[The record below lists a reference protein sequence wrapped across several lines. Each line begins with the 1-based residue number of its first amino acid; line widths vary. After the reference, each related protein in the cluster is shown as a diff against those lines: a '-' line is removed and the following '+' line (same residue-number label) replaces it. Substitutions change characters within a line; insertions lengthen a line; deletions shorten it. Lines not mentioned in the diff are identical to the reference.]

1 MNSIPAATP
10 KGIRFAIDRGGT
22 FTDVW
27 AAVDGQPDIVHKLLS
42 VDPDNYADA
51 PSEGI
56 RRVVE
61 QVTQVKI
68 PRTQPIPKEHIESI
82 RMGTTVGTNALLER
96 KGTRHAFV
104 VTKGFRDLIE
114 IGHQSRPKLFALDHR
129 KPETLYDVVVEIN
142 ERITV
147 EGFEEGPDRLD
158 IPDEEIAPTLVEGL
172 TGDVLRII
180 KPLDHDEVRSKL
192 VAIKQRGIG
201 ALAICFAHSY
211 LYPRHEEEV
220 AKIAVELGFTHV
232 STSSSVG
239 AKMIKMITRGSSASA
254 DAYLTPEIRRYVET
268 FAKGFDGGSLDGVRC
283 EFMQSDGGLVNYRY
297 FSGLK
302 AILSGPAGGVVGY
315 ARTSYDG
322 KTPVVGFDM
331 GGTSTD
337 VSRYGGEFE
346 HVFETTTAGV
356 AIQSPQLDVNTVA
369 AGGGSI
375 LFWENGLFKVGPESA
390 GAHPGPACYRKGG
403 PLTVTDANLVLGR
416 LLPDYFP
423 SIFGPT
429 EDMPLDASI
438 AREKFAE
445 LTRQINNET
454 GRSMTPEEVANG
466 FIDVANEAMSR
477 PIRAIT
483 EARGYNTAAHNLAVF
498 GGAGGQ
504 HACELAKKLDIK
516 RAIIHKFSSI
526 LSAYGMA
533 LAEVVQEMQEPS
545 SEDLSDES
553 MPRIQTRVGHLKLDV
568 RKSLLA
574 QGVEDEAIR
583 YDVYLHLRYE
593 GTETQLMILQ
603 PADNDYR
610 AAFEKEHLR
619 ELAFLFPTTRK
630 VLVDDIRVRGVGA
643 STEVSK
649 DNERLTM
656 ELQTTPFKA
665 VSTIDAVKKVR
676 KQVHGVYNTDSLP
689 PSQSKVYFAPMG
701 YQMTPVFLV
710 EQLKTGDVV
719 KGPAVIIDK
728 TQTIIVVPSSK
739 ASVLTSHLVIDLLEE
754 SKVVSTGL
762 AELVAD
768 PIQLS
773 VYSHRFMSIAE
784 QMGRT
789 LQRTSLS
796 LNIKERL
803 DFSCAIF
810 GPDAELVAN
819 APHVPV
825 HLGSM
830 SYAVKY
836 QDMLHKG
843 NLRPGDVLVSNHPE
857 CGGTHLPDITV
868 ITPVFEADGK
878 TVCFYTAS
886 RGHHMDIGGLN
897 GTSMPPDST
906 TLHHEGA
913 SIRSFF
919 LVRNE
924 EFDEKG
930 ICDLLLE
937 PGTHEGCTGSR
948 RLEDNISDLKA
959 QIAANNKGAALIQAL
974 MADNGKDQV
983 HFYMRKIKE
992 NAEVAVRNYL
1002 KETRKTY
1009 GDEPLT
1015 AEDYMDNGSIMRVS
1029 ITIDEDGTGT
1039 FDFNGTT
1046 CEMLSNMNAPPAI
1059 TYSALIYVM
1068 RVLIGSDIPLNQGCL
1083 KPTRV
1088 ILPENTFLNPSS
1100 GRAVCCGNTLTS
1112 QRVTDLLLKAFRAA
1126 AASQGCM
1133 NCMGF
1138 FGRGG
1143 VGEDGKPLPG
1153 FAYNYGETI
1162 AGGAGAG
1169 PTWHGASGLHTHMT
1183 NTRTTDIE
1191 VLEKRYPILVREFSI
1206 RQGSGGKGKFNGGCG
1221 VVRDFECRAPLT
1233 FSMISERRVT
1243 RPYGMEGG
1251 EPGALGA
1258 NYWAQKKAD
1267 GTYTWLNYGPR
1278 GQLDMAYGDRFVVHT
1293 PGGGGWGR
1301 PEDAVD
1307 GQEDHRG
1314 NEFQPRANGSFNAFL
1329 AAQLEA

>member
-1 MNSIPAATP
+1 
-10 KGIRFAIDRGGT
+10 
-22 FTDVW
+22 
-27 AAVDGQPDIVHKLLS
+27 
-42 VDPDNYADA
+42 
-51 PSEGI
+51 
-56 RRVVE
+56 
-61 QVTQVKI
+61 
-68 PRTQPIPKEHIESI
+68 
-82 RMGTTVGTNALLER
+82 
-96 KGTRHAFV
+96 
-104 VTKGFRDLIE
+104 
-114 IGHQSRPKLFALDHR
+114 
-129 KPETLYDVVVEIN
+129 
-142 ERITV
+142 
-147 EGFEEGPDRLD
+147 
-158 IPDEEIAPTLVEGL
+158 
-172 TGDVLRII
+172 
-180 KPLDHDEVRSKL
+180 
-192 VAIKQRGIG
+192 
-201 ALAICFAHSY
+201 
-211 LYPRHEEEV
+211 
-220 AKIAVELGFTHV
+220 
-232 STSSSVG
+232 
-239 AKMIKMITRGSSASA
+239 
-254 DAYLTPEIRRYVET
+254 
-268 FAKGFDGGSLDGVRC
+268 
-283 EFMQSDGGLVNYRY
+283 
-297 FSGLK
+297 
-302 AILSGPAGGVVGY
+302 
-315 ARTSYDG
+315 
-322 KTPVVGFDM
+322 
-331 GGTSTD
+331 
-337 VSRYGGEFE
+337 
-346 HVFETTTAGV
+346 
-356 AIQSPQLDVNTVA
+356 
-369 AGGGSI
+369 
-375 LFWENGLFKVGPESA
+375 
-390 GAHPGPACYRKGG
+390 
-403 PLTVTDANLVLGR
+403 
-416 LLPDYFP
+416 
-423 SIFGPT
+423 
-429 EDMPLDASI
+429 
-438 AREKFAE
+438 
-445 LTRQINNET
+445 
-454 GRSMTPEEVANG
+454 
-466 FIDVANEAMSR
+466 
-477 PIRAIT
+477 
-483 EARGYNTAAHNLAVF
+483 
-498 GGAGGQ
+498 
-504 HACELAKKLDIK
+504 
-516 RAIIHKFSSI
+516 
-526 LSAYGMA
+526 
-533 LAEVVQEMQEPS
+533 
-545 SEDLSDES
+545 
-553 MPRIQTRVGHLKLDV
+553 
-568 RKSLLA
+568 
-574 QGVEDEAIR
+574 
-583 YDVYLHLRYE
+583 
-593 GTETQLMILQ
+593 
-603 PADNDYR
+603 
-610 AAFEKEHLR
+610 
-619 ELAFLFPTTRK
+619 
-630 VLVDDIRVRGVGA
+630 
-643 STEVSK
+643 
-649 DNERLTM
+649 
-656 ELQTTPFKA
+656 
-665 VSTIDAVKKVR
+665 
-676 KQVHGVYNTDSLP
+676 
-689 PSQSKVYFAPMG
+689 MG
-701 YQMTPVFLV
+701 YQNTPVFLL

-719 KGPAVIIDK
+719 EGPAVIIDQ
-728 TQTIIVVPSSK
+728 TQTIVVVPSAK
-739 ASVLTSHLVIDLLEE
+739 TSILSSQLVIDLPEE
-754 SKVVSTGL
+754 KSILSNGVT
-762 AELVAD
+762 ELVAD

-868 ITPVFEADGK
+868 ITPVFETDSK

-906 TLHHEGA
+906 TLYHEGA
-913 SIRSFF
+913 AIRSFF

-959 QIAANNKGAALIQAL
+959 QIAANNKGASLIQAL
-974 MADNGKDQV
+974 MKDQGKDQV
-983 HFYMRKIKE
+983 HFYMKKIKQ
-992 NAEVAVRNYL
+992 NAEIAVRNFL
-1002 KETRKTY
+1002 KQTRETY
-1009 GDEPLT
+1009 GNVPLT

-1029 ITIDEDGTGT
+1029 ITIDDEGTAT
-1039 FDFNGTT
+1039 FDFKGTT

-1083 KPTRV
+1083 KPTKVV
-1088 ILPENTFLNPSS
+1088 IPENTFLNPSP

-1169 PTWHGASGLHTHMT
+1169 PSWHGASGLHTHMT
-1183 NTRTTDIE
+1183 NTRTTDVE

-1206 RQGSGGKGKFNGGCG
+1206 RQGSGGSGKFNGGNG

-1251 EPGALGA
+1251 EPGALGG

-1267 GTYTWLNYGPR
+1267 GTYNWVNFGPR
-1278 GQLDMAYGDRFVVHT
+1278 AQLDMAYGDRFVVHT

-1307 GQEDHRG
+1307 VREGEKAQEFR
-1314 NEFQPRANGSFNAFL
+1314 PRANGSVNTFL